1 MADDFD
7 GKDKKRD
14 YEVGYGKPPKRTQF
28 KPGQSGNPKGRRKGS
43 RNFNGYVQDA
53 LGERISFTQDGKRQN
68 VTKLQLI
75 ATQLVNSAVKGNL
88 KSIEFLLRL
97 MDMMGTPTDSSV
109 YGHTLSEGMRDKLLE
124 FFVAAGNDATG
135 NDNGQ

>member
-1 MADDFD
+1 MADDSD

-14 YEVGYGKPPKRTQF
+14 YEVGYGKPPKWTQF

-43 RNFNGYVQDA
+43 RNFNGYVQHA
-53 LGERISFTQDGKRQN
+53 LKERISYTHDGRRQN

-97 MDMMGTPTDSSV
+97 MDVMGPPTDSSAQSQA
-109 YGHTLSEGMRDKLLE
+109 LSEGMRDKLLE
-124 FFVAAGNDATG
+124 FFAAAGNDSPG
-135 NDNGQ
+135 SDDGQ